1 MFTLTIKITIIFG
14 KFVFVH
20 KHAFCEG
27 FLSSFN
33 IYTKVS
39 QSLEFWPQF
48 VIDSHTV
55 FTPVYLK
62 YSKINC
68 YEMCMT
74 IFK

>member
-1 MFTLTIKITIIFG
+1 MFTLTIKVTIIFE

-27 FLSSFN
+27 FLSPFN

-39 QSLEFWPQF
+39 QSLEFWFQF
-48 VIDSHTV
+48 VINSHTV

-62 YSKINC
+62 YLKLTA
-68 YEMCMT
+68 M
-74 IFK
+74 KRA